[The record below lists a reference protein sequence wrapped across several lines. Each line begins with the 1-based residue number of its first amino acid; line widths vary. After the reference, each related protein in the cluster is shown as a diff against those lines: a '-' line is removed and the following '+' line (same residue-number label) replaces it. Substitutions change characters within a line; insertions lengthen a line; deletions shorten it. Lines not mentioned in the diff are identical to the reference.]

1 MEGHPEAAAAL
12 LEGFAPGSIAAALA
26 AATPTIAAGVL
37 GQMAPGSA
45 SASLLEL
52 PPGSARDLL
61 EILPLHVASALLRR
75 VPAEH
80 RERLLASLTRTVS
93 GPLARLLDY
102 PARTAG
108 ALLDPLVTAIPLDV
122 SARDAIE
129 AVRAFPERVDHEVF
143 VIRRDQTLIGSIAL
157 RALVAAPATV
167 RLETLA
173 TPVGARFSAFSDA
186 KTLLASP
193 AWADTHTVPVV
204 DGGGLYLG
212 ALRYE
217 AILRL
222 AADTA
227 TVPISAAAVST
238 LVSLS
243 ELCWT
248 GCAGL
253 VAELTAAAIRTSPPS
268 RDGHG
273 V

>member
-1 MEGHPEAAAAL
+1 
-12 LEGFAPGSIAAALA
+12 
-26 AATPTIAAGVL
+26 VL
-37 GQMAPGSA
+37 SHLAPGSA

-52 PPGSARDLL
+52 RLDTARDLL
-61 EILPLHVASALLRR
+61 EILPLHLTGALLRR

-80 RERLLASLTRTVS
+80 RDRLIAVLPSTVS
-93 GPLARLLDY
+93 GPLARLLNY
-102 PARTAG
+102 PERTAG
-108 ALLDPLVTAIPLDV
+108 ALLDPLVTALPLD
-122 SARDAIE
+122 ARAHDAIE

-143 VIRRDQTLIGSIAL
+143 VIRRDQTIVGSIAL
-157 RALVAAPATV
+157 RALVAAPEMVT
-167 RLETLA
+167 LESLA
-173 TPVGARFSAFSDA
+173 TPVVACFSAFSDA

-204 DGGGLYLG
+204 DASGLYLG
-212 ALRYE
+212 ALQYD
-217 AILRL
+217 AILRF

-227 TVPISAAAVST
+227 TAPMSAVAVST

-253 VAELTAAAIRTSPPS
+253 VAELTAAAIRTPQHS
-268 RDGHG
+268 RDPHG